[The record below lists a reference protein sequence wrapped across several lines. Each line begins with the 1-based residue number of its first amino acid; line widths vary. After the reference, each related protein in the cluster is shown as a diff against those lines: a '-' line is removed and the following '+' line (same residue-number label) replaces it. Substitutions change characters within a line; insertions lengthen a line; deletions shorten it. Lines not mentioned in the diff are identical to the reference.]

1 MDLLERVRALLPQ
14 AQEKR
19 MFGALAFMVEGAMA
33 LAVGDDGLLV
43 RVGPD
48 VQAELLGLDGVSP
61 MTMRGRVSRGWVRV
75 EAGAVGDDERLNA
88 WVERGVAAARAAR

>member
-1 MDLLERVRALLPQ
+1 MELLERVRALLPQ

-19 MFGALAFMVEGAMA
+19 MFGAMAFMVEGAMA

-48 VQAELLGLDGVSP
+48 AQAGLLTQEGVSP

-75 EAGAVGDDERLNA
+75 EGPAVADDDGLRA